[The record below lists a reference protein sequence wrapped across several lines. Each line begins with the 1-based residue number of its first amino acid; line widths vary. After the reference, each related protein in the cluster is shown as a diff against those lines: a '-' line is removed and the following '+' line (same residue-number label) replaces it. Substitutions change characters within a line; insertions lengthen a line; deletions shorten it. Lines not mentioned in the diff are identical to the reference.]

1 MYSNGMTRAQRILA
15 ALLVALAFPASAQWP
30 TKPVK
35 IVVAFTPGGVH
46 DTVTRLLSVP
56 LGEALGQP
64 IVIENRGGAGG
75 NIAAESVA
83 KAAPDGYT
91 FLVASEAMASNSAL
105 YGKLSYDPKDL
116 VPVAKLAEYPVAL
129 VAYPGLPAA
138 NVAELVALARAKP
151 GSISYGSAGV
161 GTTGHLAAEQFSHL
175 AGIDMMHVPYK
186 GGAPALTDLMGGR
199 IQAMFLSVQLSAP
212 QVKGGRLKALAIAG
226 HKRAAQL
233 PSVATTAEQGYPQ
246 FDSQLFSGLF
256 APAGTPA
263 EIVQRMNAEVVK
275 ALRAPEMQAKLAD
288 VGAVPAP
295 SSPEEFARILRNE
308 GERMAI
314 VIREKHIRAE

>member
-1 MYSNGMTRAQRILA
+1 MTPMRCLA
-15 ALLVALAFPASAQWP
+15 ALALAVAVPAAAQWP
-30 TKPVK
+30 AKPVK

-83 KAAPDGYT
+83 KSAPDGYT
-91 FLVASEAMASNSAL
+91 FLVASEAMASNPAL
-105 YGKLSYDPKDL
+105 YAKLAYDPVKDL
-116 VPVAKLAEYPVAL
+116 TPVAKLADYPVAL
-129 VAYPGLPAA
+129 VAYPGLPASD
-138 NVAELVALARAKP
+138 VAELVALAKAKP
-151 GSISYGSAGV
+151 GSLTYGSAGV
-161 GTTGHLAAEQFSHL
+161 GTAGHLAAEQFSHL
-175 AGIDMMHVPYK
+175 AGIDMVHVPYK
-186 GGAPALTDLMGGR
+186 GGAPALTDLMAGR
-199 IQAMFLSVQLSAP
+199 IHAMFLSMQLSAP
-212 QVKGGRLKALAIAG
+212 QVRAGRLKALAIAG
-226 HKRAAQL
+226 RNRAAQL
-233 PSVATTAEQGYPQ
+233 PNVPTTAEQGYPQ
-246 FDSQLFSGLF
+246 FEAQLFSGLF
-256 APAGTPA
+256 APAGTPP

-275 ALRAPEMQAKLAD
+275 ALRAPEMQARLAE

-295 SSPEEFARILRNE
+295 STPEEFARILRSE